1 MKRNL
6 TRASLL
12 LALTALFAVAG
23 FAQEPTT
30 APQQSEEKA
39 NVERRM
45 RLEGRKGRMDRGG
58 RMLRRG
64 GRGGEGHGARA
75 GIAGRGLGRLN
86 LTDAQ
91 RQQIREIESRYAQS
105 FRAQREEMRK
115 LHELR
120 QGGAALTT
128 EQKESARRMREE
140 LRANADKMRG
150 EIQNLLTPEQREQ
163 IRKQREEMKARR
175 DEFKT
180 RRMERKG
187 DATKPPVQ

>member
-23 FAQEPTT
+23 FAQQPTT
-30 APQQSEEKA
+30 AAQSEDKA

-45 RLEGRKGRMDRGG
+45 GREGRKGRMG
-58 RMLRRG
+58 RRG
-64 GRGGEGHGARA
+64 GGGRFGEGRGDRA
-75 GIAGRGLGRLN
+75 GIERRGLRRLN

-91 RQQIREIESRYAQS
+91 RQQMREIESRYAQS

-120 QGGAALTT
+120 RGGATLTP
-128 EQKESARRMREE
+128 EQQEGARRMREE
-140 LRANADKMRG
+140 MRANADKMRG

-163 IRKQREEMKARR
+163 MRKQREEMKARR
-175 DEFKT
+175 EEFRM
-180 RRMERKG
+180 RRTERKG
-187 DATKPPVQ
+187 DAAKPPVQ

>member
-23 FAQEPTT
+23 FAQQTP
-30 APQQSEEKA
+30 APKTEGKA
-39 NVERRM
+39 DVERRM
-45 RLEGRKGRMDRGG
+45 GREGRGG
-58 RMLRRG
+58 RMGRHDGGGRFGEGHG
-64 GRGGEGHGARA
+64 GRGGMER
-75 GIAGRGLGRLN
+75 RELRRLN

-91 RQQIREIESRYAQS
+91 RQQMREIESRYAQS
-105 FRAQREEMRK
+105 FRTQREEMRK

-120 QGGAALTT
+120 QSGGTLMP
-128 EQKESARRMREE
+128 EQQESARRMREE

-163 IRKQREEMKARR
+163 MRKQREEMKQRR
-175 DEFKT
+175 EEFKS
-180 RRMERKG
+180 RRTERTG
-187 DATKPPVQ
+187 DAAKPPAQ